1 MQCRATCRPVP
12 DNFLA
17 VWFAWRTDPARSKIL
32 HFESP
37 LASNFNLSALH
48 DAAARNPQWAPLAHE
63 LSAACWGLV
72 PGVHRIALDQGRVL
86 LTLHCG
92 VPFAPAPATHAVE
105 PAVTP
110 GRCVVIGGGVSGASV
125 AASLARRGWAVQVL
139 DAAPQPAAGAS
150 GLPVAVF
157 APHVSPD
164 DSLLS
169 RLTRAGIRAT
179 LSSAAPCLKGGFDG
193 AATGVLERG
202 IKNARRLPPEFMPSA
217 QNPLAAGT
225 DWSRTADA
233 AQRQAAQVPDGE
245 PTLWHAR
252 AGWLRPALWV
262 AVLLDHPA
270 IAWHGG
276 TTVDHVVRHNG
287 LWQVLS
293 AAGDVLAQADLVV
306 VACAHASTRMLGDA
320 LPLQALRGQISL
332 GTLPD
337 DDQALA
343 PRHPLNGHGSVVVAR
358 NAQGHWQWAVG
369 STFQRGRTDTAVDP
383 ADHADNL
390 ARLDQLTPQL
400 SGAAHAALAQ
410 GKVTGWA
417 GVRATLPDRLPAVGP
432 IDPAGQPGLWAC
444 TGMGARGMT
453 FAALC
458 GELLASKLHAEPLP
472 VEPALAN
479 ALAADRFR
487 RRRPEYRRSASS

>member
-1 MQCRATCRPVP
+1 MRCRATCRPVP
-12 DNFLA
+12 DHFLA
-17 VWFAWRTDPARSKIL
+17 TWCAWRADPARSKVL
-32 HFESP
+32 HFESH
-37 LASNFNLSALH
+37 LASDFNQAALN
-48 DAAARNPQWAPLAHE
+48 DAAARNPQWEPLVRQ
-63 LSAACWGLV
+63 LLAACWGLM
-72 PGVHRIALDQGRVL
+72 PGVHRIALDQGCVL

-92 VPFAPAPATHAVE
+92 NSVAPAAAPHSIE
-105 PAVTP
+105 PAATP
-110 GRCVVIGGGVSGASV
+110 GRCAVIGGGVSGASV

-139 DAAPQPAAGAS
+139 DAAPRPAAGAS
-150 GLPVAVF
+150 GLPIAVF

-179 LSSAAPCLKGGFDG
+179 LSSAAPCLDSGFDG

-202 IKNARRLPPEFMPSA
+202 FKNARRLAPAFTPSV
-217 QNPLAAGT
+217 QNPMPPGA
-225 DWSRTADA
+225 DWSCAADA
-233 AQRQAAQVPDGE
+233 AQRQAALIPAGE
-245 PTLWHAR
+245 PSLWHAR
-252 AGWLRPALWV
+252 AGWLRPARWV
-262 AVLLDHPA
+262 AALLDHPT
-270 IAWHGG
+270 IAWQGG
-276 TTVDHVVRHNG
+276 AVVDRVTRHNG
-287 LWQVLS
+287 LWQAQS
-293 AAGDVLAQADLVV
+293 AAGDVLAEADLVV
-306 VACAHASTRMLGDA
+306 VACGHASTRLLGDA

-332 GTLPD
+332 GPLPD
-337 DDQALA
+337 TEQALA
-343 PRHPLNGHGSVVVAR
+343 PRHPLNGHGSVVVAPDG
-358 NAQGHWQWAVG
+358 QGHWLWAVG

-400 SGAAHAALAQ
+400 SGSAHAALAQ
-410 GKVTGWA
+410 GQVTGWA

-432 IDPAGQPGLWAC
+432 VDPTGQPGLWAC

-458 GELLASKLHAEPLP
+458 GELLAAHLHAEPLP

-487 RRRPEYRRSASS
+487 RRRPEHRLAAAC